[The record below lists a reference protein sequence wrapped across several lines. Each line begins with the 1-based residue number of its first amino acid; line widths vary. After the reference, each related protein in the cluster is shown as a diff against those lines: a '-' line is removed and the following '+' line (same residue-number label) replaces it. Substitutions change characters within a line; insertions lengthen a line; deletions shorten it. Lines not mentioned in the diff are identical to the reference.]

1 MIHNLPCSRQD
12 YIDFSLG
19 IRTATIRPA
28 LRAFDVGDVV
38 IFEELEA
45 GKYTGR
51 SVQLL
56 ITHLSYG
63 VSIADSYVLIH
74 FQIIFPSTDPKI
86 STKTYAELLKN
97 YCDLKSE
104 LEETRSELQKLRSQ
118 T

>member
-1 MIHNLPCSRQD
+1 MIHNFPCSRQD

-28 LRAFDVGDVV
+28 LRAFDVGDIVV
-38 IFEELEA
+38 FEELIN

-56 ITHLSYG
+56 ITHLYRGCNLSDGY
-63 VSIADSYVLIH
+63 ILIH